1 MEQYR
6 GWLWWWGDAAGA
18 HPIYTLAIIC
28 PLVTPTHQTPFNV
41 TIARI
46 RHCYCPL
53 SDDNFNWIFLLQF
66 DNLIKN
72 LIITK
77 MVKLMMVL
85 GHTIYFVKWRHIG
98 DDDSIKER
106 KF

>member
-1 MEQYR
+1 MDGGGGGGMQ
-6 GWLWWWGDAAGA
+6 

-53 SDDNFNWIFLLQF
+53 SDDNFNWIFLLHI
-66 DNLIKN
+66 DKN
-72 LIITK
+72 PRHKDGETHDG
-77 MVKLMMVL
+77 L

-106 KF
+106 TFQ